1 MKKIFTIT
9 ILFFFNAI
17 WSIAIEELNILKDK
31 DGNVYKTVQIGNQVW
46 MAENLNVKTK
56 EGSWCYNNDSTNCK
70 KYGRLYDW
78 LTLMELPEECDS
90 LCFSKVKKKHR
101 GICPEGWHIPT
112 KDEFKILFSQIGGE
126 NIAAKKLK
134 SKETWN
140 KNGHGTDE
148 FNFSILASGYR
159 PGGKHFYSMGDI
171 GSFWTASKRYS
182 NYYMYSVYVNRLLDQ
197 IFLFERSRIQGHS
210 VRCLKD

>member
-1 MKKIFTIT
+1 MKKIFIIT
-9 ILFFFNAI
+9 ILFLFNTI
-17 WSIAIEELNILKDK
+17 WSIEELNILKDK
-31 DGNVYKTVQIGNQVW
+31 DGNVYKTVQIGSQVW

-56 EGSWCYNNDSTNCK
+56 DGSWCYNNDSTNCE

-78 LTLMELPEECDS
+78 LTLMRLPEECDS
-90 LCFSKVKKKHR
+90 LCFSKVTKKHR
-101 GICPEGWHIPT
+101 GICPKGWHIPT
-112 KDEFKILFSQIGGE
+112 KDEYKILFSQIGGE

-171 GSFWTASKRYS
+171 GTFWTASQS
-182 NYYMYSVYVNRLLDQ
+182 SSFYYVSSVYVNRLLDQ

-210 VRCLKD
+210 VRCLMD